1 MTKQTLLR
9 LSKMAGVAMLYALS
23 GVLSLY
29 FLAPDGGAS
38 ILFAPSGIALAALL
52 IGGRGYAG
60 AVFTGA
66 LLLNLLQAK
75 TLPAALIISAG
86 SCASAC
92 LGAWLLSRCRHF
104 DHSLRKLRDY
114 LQLIALGGWLS
125 SSIAATVG
133 TATLLAIGQIDHAS
147 VPEAFIHWWMGDSL
161 GVILI
166 SPLLLVWWVRDDSH
180 RHGKDIAE
188 AVLIVA
194 LNWLAGQMVFLDW
207 FHDVM
212 GNYAKSHWIF
222 LLISWA
228 AVRCGT
234 RATTLILLIIAT
246 QAMLGTLKH
255 QQGFFDHDLGANQD
269 INQWIFLMVVSVVGM
284 ALASFFAERQ
294 RMMAAINDQKDL
306 LRTLLEAMPDKVWL
320 KDPNG
325 IYMLCNRSF
334 EPLCGRREA
343 QIVGK
348 TDYDLFHADLADYFR
363 EYDFKAIAAGKPMIN
378 EEWLSHADGSHTAL
392 YETIKM
398 PVNTADG
405 KLLGVLGVAR
415 DITQLRQVQTALG
428 ERVKEQQCLHRIF
441 GVTENLEQPLV
452 EVLQQVADL
461 LPSGWYYSDLAAACI
476 EWRDQRYT
484 SANFNESADR
494 QTAPINLAG
503 RELGRVTVA
512 YLQKCPQL
520 DEGPFFD
527 EERILLN
534 AVADRLASVIERRA
548 IIENAR
554 KREEIFR
561 VIVSQATESVI
572 LVDAE
577 SLDFIEFNDAACIN
591 LGYDRAAF
599 AGLGFQDIQGE
610 LDEQDIAERIDQAKR
625 LSSARFD
632 SSLRHRDGRLID
644 VQISLK
650 VITLKD
656 RNYLSVIWS
665 DISQRKR
672 IEKQFRHLFAQNPAP
687 MLIYER
693 GSLAIV
699 TVNDAFT
706 ALYGYGRKELEALR
720 LPELYV
726 EEQRS
731 AIAALVDKL
740 HGYAN
745 VGEWTHLCNDGSC
758 IEVMVSS
765 HDIDFADRRC
775 RVMAI
780 TDITSLKN
788 AEAELRK
795 LSQAVEQSPNSI
807 VITNLDAEI
816 EYVNQRFTEVT
827 GYSRE
832 EAIGKNPRILQT
844 GHTGHA
850 QYLQMWDNLTHGKG
864 WSGEFTNRR
873 KDGSEYI
880 EWAQIAPVRQA
891 DGRISHYLAIKE
903 DITDKKRV
911 EAELDAYRKD
921 LESLIRQRTGELNA
935 ALEKIQISEQRYGF
949 ALEASNDGLWDW
961 NIASGV
967 SYASPAYYRMLG
979 FDAEE
984 LGNLHDVLWVDLL
997 HPDDKDRALAHVGQ
1011 WLEDGGGY
1019 ENEFRLRT
1027 KSGDYKWIL
1036 SRGKIVAFDAS
1047 GRPSRAVGTHTDLSA
1062 RKQLEIELR
1071 LAKEQAEAANVSK
1084 STFLA
1089 NMSHE
1094 IRTPMNAILG
1104 MSHLL
1109 RPELTQPG
1117 QIDKLNKITAA
1128 GQHLLGLIN
1137 DILDLSK
1144 IEVDRM
1150 TLEETS
1156 LRVPTLIN
1164 HAYSMMHERAVAKH
1178 LELIQDIDPDLYD
1191 LPLLGDPLRIRQILL
1206 NYLSNAVKFTEQGR
1220 ITIAARLVQTI
1231 DHHHLIRFE
1240 VRDTGIG
1247 MTKEQCARVFEA
1259 FEQAQSSIS
1268 RKYGGTGLGL
1278 TISRHLA
1285 RMMGG
1290 DVGVDSIPGEGSH
1303 FWFTVSLKRDEHP
1316 PSTSD
1321 SQPLS
1326 NHFRHGALVLV
1337 VEDNEINQE
1346 VARQLLENAGLTADI
1361 AADGAE
1367 AVEKLCRRRY
1377 DLILMDMQMPV
1388 MDGLEATRRIR
1399 TLPGGRSV
1407 PIAAMTANAFEEDRQ
1422 KCLQAGMDDFL
1433 TKPIDTDALQSLLRR
1448 WLPSRNGDSLAET
1461 AVLPFPPP
1469 DTDSAPSIID
1479 ADSGVKRFNGDL
1491 EKYRAML
1498 HRFATVHHHDG
1509 DAIAEACRQQDFAT
1523 AQRLAHSL
1531 KGVAATLAIGTVA
1544 TLAGEVERIIKTD
1557 PHSASIAPGIE
1568 ALDRALQAAAA
1579 AIADRY
1585 TPEQETRHEV
1595 AEIDDAELQ
1604 AQLRRLRELLAA
1616 DNLEASTLW
1625 RDLKPA
1631 LGRHADRTNLAA
1643 INQQLDNYD
1652 FPTALESLNQLFAD
1666 DATDAANRPS
1676 GND

>member
-9 LSKMAGVAMLYALS
+9 LSKMAGVALIYALS

-38 ILFAPSGIALAALL
+38 ILFAPSGIALATLL
-52 IGGRGYAG
+52 LGGRGYAG

-75 TLPAALIISAG
+75 PLPAALIISVG

-92 LGAWLLSRCRHF
+92 LGAWLLNRCRRF
-104 DHSLRKLRDY
+104 DQSLRKLRDY

-125 SSIAATVG
+125 CSVAAAIG

-147 VPEAFIHWWMGDSL
+147 LPEAFIHWWMGDSL

-166 SPLLLVWWVRDDSH
+166 SPLLLVWLNHDDSP
-180 RHGKDIAE
+180 RHGKDSAE

-207 FHDVM
+207 FHGVV
-212 GNYAKSHWIF
+212 GSYAKSHWIF
-222 LLISWA
+222 LLVSWA

-234 RATTLILLIIAT
+234 RATTSILLIIAT

-255 QQGFFDHDLGANQD
+255 RHGFFDHDLGANQD
-269 INQWIFLMVVSVVGM
+269 INQWIFVVVVSVVGM

-294 RMMAAINDQKDL
+294 RMMEAINDQKDL
-306 LRTLLEAMPDKVWL
+306 LRTLLKAMPDKVWL

-325 IYMLCNRSF
+325 IYMLCNPSF

-343 QIVGK
+343 LIVGK
-348 TDYDLFHADLADYFR
+348 SDYDLFHADLADYFR
-363 EYDFKAIAAGKPMIN
+363 EYDFKAIAAGKPTIN
-378 EEWLSHADGSHTAL
+378 EEWLSHVDGSHTAL
-392 YETIKM
+392 YETIKT

-405 KLLGVLGVAR
+405 KLIGVLGVAR
-415 DITQLRQVQTALG
+415 DITQLRHVQTALG
-428 ERVKEQQCLHRIF
+428 QRVKEQQCLHGIF
-441 GVTENLEQPLV
+441 GITENPEQPLT
-452 EVLQQVADL
+452 EVLQQAAEL

-476 EWRDQRYT
+476 EWHGQRFA
-484 SANFNESADR
+484 SANFRESADR
-494 QTAPINLAG
+494 QTAPIALAG
-503 RELGRVTVA
+503 REFGRVTVA
-512 YLQKCPQL
+512 YLHKCPHQY
-520 DEGPFFD
+520 EGPFFH
-527 EERILLN
+527 EERILLD
-534 AVADRLASVIERRA
+534 AVAELLASVIERHA
-548 IIENAR
+548 TVENAR
-554 KREEIFR
+554 NREEIFR
-561 VIVSQATESVI
+561 AIVSHATESI
-572 LVDAE
+572 TLVDAE
-577 SLDFIEFNDAACIN
+577 SYAFIEFNDAACAS
-591 LGYDRAAF
+591 LGHDRLAF
-599 AGLGFQDIQGE
+599 SGLGLLDIQGE
-610 LDEQDIAERIDQAKR
+610 LDAQDIAERIDQAKR

-632 SSLRHRDGRLID
+632 SLLRHRDGGLID
-644 VQISLK
+644 VQLSLK
-650 VITLKD
+650 VITLKG
-656 RNYLSVIWS
+656 REYLSVIWS

-672 IEKQFRHLFAQNPAP
+672 IEKQFRRLFAQNPAP

-706 ALYGYGRKELEALR
+706 ALYGYSRKELEALR
-720 LPELYV
+720 LPELYI

-731 AIAALVDKL
+731 AIAALADKL
-740 HGYAN
+740 RGYAN
-745 VGEWTHLCNDGSC
+745 VGEWTHLRKDGSSVN
-758 IEVMVSS
+758 VMVSS
-765 HDIDFADRRC
+765 HDIDFAELRC
-775 RVMAI
+775 RVVVI
-780 TDITSLKN
+780 TDITSLKT

-807 VITNLDAEI
+807 VITNLNAEI

-827 GYSRE
+827 GYSRD

-844 GHTGHA
+844 GRTDHA
-850 QYLQMWDNLTHGKG
+850 QYLQMWDALTHGKA

-891 DGRISHYLAIKE
+891 DGGISHYLAIKE

-935 ALEKIQISEQRYGF
+935 ALEKIQVSEQRYGF

-961 NIASGV
+961 NIASGE
-967 SYASPAYYRMLG
+967 SYASPAYYQMLG

-984 LGNLHDVLWVDLL
+984 LGERHDALWVELL
-997 HPDDKDRALAHVGQ
+997 HPDDKEKALGRVRE
-1011 WLEDGGGY
+1011 WLEEGGGY

-1027 KSGDYKWIL
+1027 KNGDYKWIL
-1036 SRGKIVAFDAS
+1036 SRGKIVAVDAS
-1047 GRPSRAVGTHTDLSA
+1047 GRPARAVGTHTDLSA
-1062 RKQLEIELR
+1062 RKQFETELR
-1071 LAKEQAEAANVSK
+1071 LAKEQAEAANLSK

-1109 RPELTQPG
+1109 RPELSQPG
-1117 QIDKLNKITAA
+1117 QIDKLDKIAAA

-1156 LRVPTLIN
+1156 LRIPALVS
-1164 HAYSMMHERAVAKH
+1164 HVYSMMHERASAKR
-1178 LELIQDIDPDLYD
+1178 LELVQDIDPSLND
-1191 LPLLGDPLRIRQILL
+1191 LPLLGDPLRIGQILL
-1206 NYLSNAVKFTEQGR
+1206 NYLSNAVKFTDRGQ
-1220 ITIAARLVQTI
+1220 ITIAARPLQH
-1231 DHHHLIRFE
+1231 DDGRYLIRFE

-1247 MTKEQCARVFEA
+1247 LTDEQCARVFEA

-1290 DVGVDSIPGEGSH
+1290 DVGVDSTPGNGSN
-1303 FWFTVSLKRDEHP
+1303 FWFTVSLKRDQQP
-1316 PSTSD
+1316 PSAAAAD
-1321 SQPLS
+1321 PPLS
-1326 NHFRHGALVLV
+1326 AQFRHDALVLV

-1346 VARQLLENAGLTADI
+1346 VARQLLENAGLTVNV

-1367 AVEKLCRRRY
+1367 AVDKLGRHRY

-1399 TLPGGRSV
+1399 SLPGGRSV

-1433 TKPIDTDALQSLLRR
+1433 TKPIDTNALRNLLRR
-1448 WLPSRNGDSLAET
+1448 WLPSRSGDTLSET
-1461 AVLPFPPP
+1461 IAHSTWPPP
-1469 DTDSAPSIID
+1469 ESDAANSLID
-1479 ADSGVKRFNGDL
+1479 AEKGVKRFNGDL
-1491 EKYRAML
+1491 EKYRTML
-1498 HRFATVHHHDG
+1498 QRFATTHRQDSE
-1509 DAIAEACRQQDFAT
+1509 AIADACRRQDFAT

-1531 KGVAATLAIGTVA
+1531 KGVAATLAIETVA
-1544 TLAGEVERIIKTD
+1544 TLAAQLERNIKTE
-1557 PHSASIAPGIE
+1557 PNGAEIAAAIE
-1568 ALDRALQAAAA
+1568 ALDQALNTAAA
-1579 AIADRY
+1579 AIGDHDAPGRSK
-1585 TPEQETRHEV
+1585 EKEV
-1595 AEIDDAELQ
+1595 SPIDDAQLQ
-1604 AQLRRLRELLAA
+1604 VQLKRLRDLLAA
-1616 DNLEASTLW
+1616 DNLEASALW
-1625 RDLKPA
+1625 RELKPA
-1631 LGRHADRTNLAA
+1631 LGRHADPANLAF

-1652 FPTALESLNQLFAD
+1652 FPSALDSLNRLFAVNS
-1666 DATDAANRPS
+1666 TDAKN
-1676 GND
+1676 